1 MSLRQL
7 SIQWK
12 ITLLAGLCLAG
23 IVTLLVGLS
32 LYRMEHS
39 SALVKA
45 SSMEMLTESAQARIE
60 SQGEVQAA
68 GIRQQFMD
76 AYQYGHGFSRQVLF
90 LREQAEKRFLDAFD
104 LREDM
109 TRQVKSALQANPD
122 LLGLSL
128 VFEANAL
135 DGKDELFAD
144 QAELGSNDKGR
155 FALYWSQPT
164 PGKVTSMALPESDM
178 SDTSTGPSGQAAN
191 AWFTCPRTTL
201 KPCVIEPY
209 FYVIDGHKVLMTSI
223 VFPLQVNG
231 KVIASL
237 SVDINL
243 NSLQAI
249 SQNASRKLYDG
260 QTAVSIVSP
269 AGLLAGY
276 SPDAGKLSQRLDA
289 VDQASGSE
297 LLRLLASSTGVS
309 SLHSNGQ
316 LKVLSPFQPIP
327 DGPAWGVLLDVPE
340 KVLVSRAEALKQQL
354 DASNTSGTLI
364 ELSLGLLAALIGLL
378 LVWLM
383 ARSVTKPI
391 LGVAHMLEDIASGEG
406 DLTRRLAYDKQDEL
420 GQLAGWFN
428 KFLDK
433 LQPII
438 AEVKRSVQDAR
449 NTADQSSAIATQ
461 TSAGMEQQYRQVD
474 QVATAS
480 HEMSAT
486 AQDVARSAAQAAEA
500 AKDADRATRQG
511 LTVIDH
517 TTASIDTLA
526 ADMSAA
532 MVQVEGLAANSEKIG
547 TVLETIRAIAEQ
559 TNLLALNAAIEAARA
574 GEAGR
579 GFAVVADEVR
589 NLARRTQE
597 SVEETRQ
604 VIEQL
609 QNGTQEVV
617 GAMGNSHRQAQGSV
631 EQVGQA
637 VTALRQIGDAVTVIS
652 DMNLQ
657 IASAAEE
664 QSAVAEEINNN
675 VATIRDVTE
684 SLSGQANES
693 ARVSQSLN
701 SLANQQQRL
710 MDQFR
715 V

>member
-1 MSLRQL
+1 MSIRQL

-12 ITLLAGLCLAG
+12 ITLLSGLCLLA

-32 LYRMEHS
+32 LYRMEHNS
-39 SALVKA
+39 ELVKA
-45 SSMEMLTESAQARIE
+45 SSAQMLNESAQARIE
-60 SQGEVQAA
+60 AQGEAQALA
-68 GIRQQFMD
+68 ISRQFMD
-76 AYQYGHGFSRQVLF
+76 AYHYGNGYARQVLF
-90 LREQAEKRFLDAFD
+90 LREQSEKRVLDAFD
-104 LREDM
+104 LREDL
-109 TRQVKSALQANPD
+109 TRQVKAALQANPD

-135 DGKDELFAD
+135 DGKDQLFD
-144 QAELGSNDKGR
+144 HQKELGSNDKGR

-164 PGKVTSMALPESDM
+164 PGKLTSMALPESDM
-178 SDTSTGPSGQAAN
+178 ADTSIGPSGQAN
-191 AWFTCPRTTL
+191 NTWFTCPRATL
-201 KPCVIEPY
+201 KPCIIEPY
-209 FYVIDGHKVLMTSI
+209 FYEIDGQNVLLTSI
-223 VFPLQVNG
+223 VFPLMVNG

-249 SQNASRKLYDG
+249 SQQASQKLYGG
-260 QTAVSIVSP
+260 QTNVGIISSV
-269 AGLLAGY
+269 GLLAGY
-276 SPDAGKLSQRLDA
+276 SLDASKLSQRLDA
-289 VDQASGSE
+289 VDSNDGAQLIRMMASGDEPQSIRSHE
-297 LLRLLASSTGVS
+297 R
-309 SLHSNGQ
+309 
-316 LKVLSPFQPIP
+316 LKVLTPFHPIP
-327 DGPAWGVLLDVPE
+327 GSQPWGVLLDVPE
-340 KVLVSRAEALKQQL
+340 KVLVGPAETLKAEL
-354 DASNTSGTLI
+354 DARSYAGTLI
-364 ELSLGLLAALIGLL
+364 ELALGLLAAVVGLV

-383 ARSVTKPI
+383 ARSVTRPI
-391 LGVAHMLEDIASGEG
+391 LSVANMLEDIASGEG
-406 DLTRRLAYDKQDEL
+406 DLTRRLAYDKKDEL

-428 KFLDK
+428 RFLDK

-449 NTADQSSAIATQ
+449 STADQSAAIAAQ

-474 QVATAS
+474 QAATAS

-486 AQDVARSAAQAAEA
+486 AQDVARSAAQAAQA
-500 AKDADRATRQG
+500 ARDADQATRDG
-511 LTVIDH
+511 LTIIDRTTRSIDH
-517 TTASIDTLA
+517 LA
-526 ADMSAA
+526 ADMSNA
-532 MVQVEGLAANSEKIG
+532 MTQVEGLAANSEKIG
-547 TVLETIRAIAEQ
+547 SVLEVIRAIAEQ

-609 QNGTQEVV
+609 QAGTQVV
-617 GAMGNSHRQAQGSV
+617 VSSMSNSHQQAQGSV

-637 VTALRQIGDAVTVIS
+637 VTALQQIGNAVTVIT

-664 QSAVAEEINNN
+664 QSAVAEEINSN
-675 VATIRDVTE
+675 VSTIRDVTE
-684 SLSGQANES
+684 SLSEQANES

-701 SLANQQQRL
+701 SLANQQQQL

>member
-1 MSLRQL
+1 MPLRQL

-32 LYRMEHS
+32 IYRMDHS
-39 SALVKA
+39 SELVKA
-45 SSMEMLTESAQARIE
+45 SSSQMLAEAAQARIE
-60 SQGEVQAA
+60 SQGEVQALN
-68 GIRQQFMD
+68 IRRQFMD
-76 AYQYGHGFSRQVLF
+76 AYQYGAGFARQVLF
-90 LREQAEKRFLDAFD
+90 LREQAEKRFIDAFD

-109 TRQVKSALQANPD
+109 TRQVHAALQANPE

-128 VFEANAL
+128 VFERNAL
-135 DGKDELFAD
+135 DNKDSLFVNQEA
-144 QAELGSNDKGR
+144 LGSNESGR
-155 FALYWSQPT
+155 FALYWSQPQAGT
-164 PGKVTSMALPESDM
+164 LTSMALPEHDLVN
-178 SDTSTGPSGQAAN
+178 TEIGAGGQPAN
-191 AWFTCPRTTL
+191 AWWVCPRETA
-201 KPCVIEPY
+201 KVCVTEPY
-209 FYVIDGHKVLMTSI
+209 LYDIEGQRVLMTSI
-223 VFPLQVNG
+223 AFPLAVDG
-231 KVIASL
+231 KVIATL

-243 NSLQAI
+243 NSLQAL
-249 SQNASRKLYDG
+249 SQDASRGLYEG
-260 QTAVSIVSP
+260 RTTVGILSP

-276 SPDAGKLSQRLDA
+276 SADASKLAQRFDQVDPHQGAELVRKLADGKMTIAHDQQR
-289 VDQASGSE
+289 
-297 LLRLLASSTGVS
+297 
-309 SLHSNGQ
+309 
-316 LKVLSPFQPIP
+316 LKVLAAFAPIP
-327 DGPAWGVLLDVPE
+327 GSRPWGVVLDVPE
-340 KVLVSRAEALKQQL
+340 EVLTGPADSLKHEL
-354 DASNTSGTLI
+354 DALNTSGTLL
-364 ELSLGLLAALIGLL
+364 ELGLGLAAAVAGLL
-378 LVWLM
+378 MIWLM
-383 ARSVTKPI
+383 ARSVTRPI
-391 LGVAHMLEDIASGEG
+391 LGVASMLKDIASGEG
-406 DLTRRLAYDKQDEL
+406 DLTRRLDYDKQDEL
-420 GQLAGWFN
+420 GELASWFN
-428 KFLDK
+428 RFLDK

-449 NTADQSSAIATQ
+449 GTADRSSAIATE

-480 HEMSAT
+480 NEMSAT
-486 AQDVARSAAQAAEA
+486 AQDVARSASQAAQAAREA
-500 AKDADRATRQG
+500 DQATREG
-511 LTVIDH
+511 LAVIER
-517 TTASIDTLA
+517 TTRSIDTLA
-526 ADMSAA
+526 AEMANA
-532 MVQVEGLAANSEKIG
+532 MAEVEGLAHNSERIG
-547 TVLETIRAIAEQ
+547 SVLEVIRSIAEQ

-604 VIEQL
+604 VIETL
-609 QNGTQEVV
+609 QNGTREVV
-617 GAMGNSHRQAQGSV
+617 GAMDNSHRQAQGGV

-637 VTALRQIGDAVTVIS
+637 VTALQRIGQAVTVIT

-701 SLANQQQRL
+701 SLANQQQAL

>member
-12 ITLLAGLCLAG
+12 ITLLAGLCLAAV
-23 IVTLLVGLS
+23 VTLLVGLS

-45 SSMEMLTESAQARIE
+45 SSMEMLNEAAQARIE
-60 SQGEVQAA
+60 AQGEVQAL

-104 LREDM
+104 LREDL

-135 DGKDELFAD
+135 DGKDELFSG
-144 QAELGSNDKGR
+144 QSELGSNDKGR

-164 PGKVTSMALPESDM
+164 PGKLTSMALPESDM
-178 SDTSTGPSGQAAN
+178 SDTTTGPSGQPAN
-191 AWFTCPRTTL
+191 AWFTCPRSTL

-209 FYVIDGHKVLMTSI
+209 FYVIDGQNVLMTSI
-223 VFPLQVNG
+223 VFPLLVNG

-243 NSLQAI
+243 NSLQSV
-249 SQNASRKLYDG
+249 SQQASKALYDG
-260 QTAVSIVSP
+260 QTTVSIISP
-269 AGLLAGY
+269 VGLLAGY
-276 SPDAGKLSQRLDA
+276 SADASKLSQRLDQL
-289 VDQASGSE
+289 DKTNGTE
-297 LLRLLASSTGVS
+297 LIRLLSASTQTQ
-309 SLHSNGQ
+309 SLHNDNA
-316 LKVLSPFQPIP
+316 LKVLAPFTPIP
-327 DGPAWGVLLDVPE
+327 DGKPWGVLLQVPE
-340 KVLVSRAEALKQQL
+340 RVLVGPAEALKNQL
-354 DASNTSGTLI
+354 DQSNQTGTLV
-364 ELSLGLLAALIGLL
+364 ELGLGLLAAVLGLL

-383 ARSVTKPI
+383 ARSVTRPI

-406 DLTRRLAYDKQDEL
+406 DLTRRLAYDKKDEL

-428 KFLDK
+428 RFLDK

-449 NTADQSSAIATQ
+449 GTADQSSAIATQ

-486 AQDVARSAAQAAEA
+486 AQDVARSAAQAAQA
-500 AKDADRATRQG
+500 ARDADQATRQG
-511 LTVIDH
+511 LSVIDR
-517 TTASIDTLA
+517 TTASIDHLA
-526 ADMSAA
+526 ADMSTA
-532 MVQVEGLAANSEKIG
+532 MTQVEGLAANSEKIG
-547 TVLETIRAIAEQ
+547 SVLEVIRAIAEQ

-604 VIEQL
+604 VIEEL
-609 QNGTQEVV
+609 QSGTQDVV
-617 GAMGNSHRQAQGSV
+617 GSMGNSHRQAQGSV

-684 SLSGQANES
+684 SLSEQANES

-701 SLANQQQRL
+701 SLANQQQSL

>member
-1 MSLRQL
+1 MALRQL

-511 LTVIDH
+511 LTVIDR

-617 GAMGNSHRQAQGSV
+617 GSMGNSHRQAQGSV

>member
-12 ITLLAGLCLAG
+12 ITLLAGLCLLG

-32 LYRMEHS
+32 LYRMEQS
-39 SALVKA
+39 SQQVKA
-45 SSMEMLTESAQARIE
+45 SSMQMLDEAAQARIE
-60 SQGEVQAA
+60 AQGEVQAL
-68 GIRQQFMD
+68 GIRRQFMD

-104 LREDM
+104 TREDL
-109 TRQVKSALQANPD
+109 TRQVKAALQANPD

-135 DGKDELFAD
+135 DGKDELFAG

-164 PGKVTSMALPESDM
+164 PGTLTSMALPESDM
-178 SDTSTGPSGQAAN
+178 SDASLSPSGEKAN
-191 AWFTCPRTTL
+191 AWFTCPRSTF

-209 FYVIDGHKVLMTSI
+209 FYTINGQNVLMTSI
-223 VFPLQVNG
+223 VFPLMVNG

-243 NSLQAI
+243 NSLQAV
-249 SQNASRKLYDG
+249 SQQASHKLYDG
-260 QTAVSIVSP
+260 QTQVSILSP
-269 AGLLAGY
+269 TGLLAGY
-276 SPDAGKLSQRLDA
+276 SADASKLSQRLDQ
-289 VDQASGSE
+289 VDTANGAQLISALAGSTQIRS
-297 LLRLLASSTGVS
+297 LRTD
-309 SLHSNGQ
+309 HQ
-316 LKVLSPFQPIP
+316 LKVLAPFAPIP
-327 DGPAWGVLLDVPE
+327 EGKPWGVLLDVPE
-340 KVLVSRAEALKQQL
+340 SVLVAPAEALKTQL
-354 DASNTSGTLI
+354 DADNAKGTLL
-364 ELSLGLLAALIGLL
+364 ELSLGLIAAVVGLI

-383 ARSVTKPI
+383 ARSVTRPI
-391 LGVAHMLEDIASGEG
+391 LGVADMLEDIASGEG
-406 DLTRRLAYDKQDEL
+406 DLTRRLAYDKKDEL

-428 KFLDK
+428 RFLDK

-449 NTADQSSAIATQ
+449 GTADQSAAIATE
-461 TSAGMEQQYRQVD
+461 TSAGMERQYRQVD

-486 AQDVARSAAQAAEA
+486 AQDVARSAAQAAQA
-500 AKDADRATRQG
+500 ARDADQATRDG
-511 LTVIDH
+511 LTVIDR
-517 TTASIDTLA
+517 TTRNIGELA
-526 ADMSAA
+526 ADMSTA
-532 MVQVEGLAANSEKIG
+532 MTQVEGLAANSEKIG
-547 TVLETIRAIAEQ
+547 SVLEVIRGIAEQ

-597 SVEETRQ
+597 SVEETRL

-609 QNGTQEVV
+609 QSGTEEVV
-617 GAMGNSHRQAQGSV
+617 GAMGNSYRQAQGSV

-664 QSAVAEEINNN
+664 QSAVAEEINSN

-684 SLSGQANES
+684 SLSEQANES

-701 SLANQQQRL
+701 SLANQQ
-710 MDQFR
+710 
-715 V
+715 

>member
-45 SSMEMLTESAQARIE
+45 SSMEMLNEAAQARIE
-60 SQGEVQAA
+60 AQGEVQAL

-104 LREDM
+104 LREDL

-135 DGKDELFAD
+135 DGKDELFSG
-144 QAELGSNDKGR
+144 QSELGSNDKGR

-164 PGKVTSMALPESDM
+164 PGKLTSMALPESDM
-178 SDTSTGPSGQAAN
+178 SDTTTGPSGQPAN
-191 AWFTCPRTTL
+191 AWFTCPRSTL

-209 FYVIDGHKVLMTSI
+209 FYVIDGQNVLMTSI
-223 VFPLQVNG
+223 VFPLLVNG

-243 NSLQAI
+243 NSLQSV
-249 SQNASRKLYDG
+249 SQQASKELYDG
-260 QTAVSIVSP
+260 QTIVSIISP
-269 AGLLAGY
+269 VGLLAGY
-276 SPDAGKLSQRLDA
+276 SADASKLSQRLDQL
-289 VDQASGSE
+289 DQANGGE
-297 LLRLLASSTGVS
+297 LIRLLSASTQTQ
-309 SLHSNGQ
+309 SLHNDNA
-316 LKVLSPFQPIP
+316 LKVLAPFTPIP
-327 DGPAWGVLLDVPE
+327 DGKPWGVLLQVPE
-340 KVLVSRAEALKQQL
+340 RVLVGPAEALKNQL
-354 DASNTSGTLI
+354 DQSNKAGTLV
-364 ELSLGLLAALIGLL
+364 ELGLGLLAAVLGLL

-383 ARSVTKPI
+383 ARSVTRPI

-428 KFLDK
+428 RFLDK

-449 NTADQSSAIATQ
+449 GTADQSSAIATQ

-486 AQDVARSAAQAAEA
+486 AQDVARSAAQAAQA
-500 AKDADRATRQG
+500 ARDADQATRQG
-511 LTVIDH
+511 LSVIDR
-517 TTASIDTLA
+517 TTTSIDHLA
-526 ADMSAA
+526 ADMSTA
-532 MVQVEGLAANSEKIG
+532 MTQVEGLAANSEKIG
-547 TVLETIRAIAEQ
+547 SVLEVIRAIAEQ

-604 VIEQL
+604 VIEEL
-609 QNGTQEVV
+609 QSGTQEVV
-617 GAMGNSHRQAQGSV
+617 GAMGSSHRQAQGSV

-684 SLSGQANES
+684 SLSEQANES

-701 SLANQQQRL
+701 SLANQQQSL

>member
-12 ITLLAGLCLAG
+12 ITLLAGLCLVG

-32 LYRMEHS
+32 LYRMNYTATLVETS
-39 SALVKA
+39 SAQ
-45 SSMEMLTESAQARIE
+45 MLNESAQARIE
-60 SQGEVQAA
+60 AQGEVQAQT
-68 GIRQQFMD
+68 ISRQFMD
-76 AYQYGHGFSRQVLF
+76 AYQYGNGFARQVLF

-104 LREDM
+104 LREDL
-109 TRQVKSALQANPD
+109 TRQVKAALQANPD

-128 VFEANAL
+128 VFETNAL
-135 DGKDELFAD
+135 DGKDSLFD
-144 QAELGSNDKGR
+144 QQQALGSNEKGR
-155 FALYWSQPT
+155 FALYWTQST
-164 PGKVTSMALPESDM
+164 PGKLTSMALPETDM
-178 SDTSTGPSGQAAN
+178 TDTSIGPSGQPN
-191 AWFTCPRTTL
+191 NSWFTCPRATL
-201 KPCVIEPY
+201 KPCIIEPY
-209 FYVIDGHKVLMTSI
+209 FYDIDGQRVLMTSI
-223 VFPLQVNG
+223 VFPLIVDG

-237 SVDINL
+237 SVDINI
-243 NSLQAI
+243 NSLQSI
-249 SQNASRKLYDG
+249 SLQASQKLYDG
-260 QTAVSIVSP
+260 QTRVSIISS
-269 AGLLAGY
+269 AGLLAGF
-276 SPDAGKLSQRLDA
+276 SADSSQLSLPLNQVDSEDGAKLKALMNNSEKTGSIRSQQR
-289 VDQASGSE
+289 
-297 LLRLLASSTGVS
+297 
-309 SLHSNGQ
+309 
-316 LKVLSPFQPIP
+316 LKVLTPFLPIP
-327 DGPAWGVLLDVPE
+327 GSKPWAVLLDVPE
-340 KVLVSRAEALKQQL
+340 EVLLGPAQVLQADLEKR
-354 DASNTSGTLI
+354 NTTGALI
-364 ELSLGLLAALIGLL
+364 ELALGSLAAVIGLL

-383 ARSVTKPI
+383 ARSVTRPI
-391 LGVAHMLEDIASGEG
+391 LSVARMLEDIASGEG
-406 DLTRRLAYDKQDEL
+406 DLTRRLAYDKKDEL
-420 GQLAGWFN
+420 GQLVGWFN
-428 KFLDK
+428 RFLDK

-449 NTADQSSAIATQ
+449 NTADQSAAIATQ

-486 AQDVARSAAQAAEA
+486 AQDVARSAAQAAQA
-500 AKDADRATRQG
+500 ARNADQATRQG
-511 LTVIDH
+511 LTIIDR
-517 TTASIDTLA
+517 TTNSIDNLA
-526 ADMSAA
+526 ADMSEA
-532 MVQVEGLAANSEKIG
+532 MTQVEGLAANSEKIG
-547 TVLETIRAIAEQ
+547 SVLEVIRAIAEQ

-609 QNGTQEVV
+609 QVGTQEVV
-617 GAMGNSHRQAQGSV
+617 TSMGNSHRQAQGSV

-637 VTALRQIGDAVTVIS
+637 VSALQQIGEAVTVIT

-664 QSAVAEEINNN
+664 QSAVAEEINHN

-701 SLANQQQRL
+701 TLANQQQNL

>member
-1 MSLRQL
+1 MSLGQL

-39 SALVKA
+39 SELVKA
-45 SSMEMLTESAQARIE
+45 SSMAMLNESAQARIE
-60 SQGEVQAA
+60 AQGEVQAL

-104 LREDM
+104 LREDL

-135 DGKDELFAD
+135 DGKDSLFSG
-144 QAELGSNDKGR
+144 QGELGSNDKGR

-164 PGKVTSMALPESDM
+164 PGQLTSMALPESDM
-178 SDTSTGPSGQAAN
+178 SDTTTGPSGQSAN
-191 AWFTCPRTTL
+191 AWFTCPRSTL

-209 FYVIDGHKVLMTSI
+209 FYVIDGQNVLMTSI
-223 VFPLQVNG
+223 VFPLLVDG

-243 NSLQAI
+243 NSLQSV
-249 SQNASRKLYDG
+249 SQQASKKLYDG
-260 QTAVSIVSP
+260 QTAVSIISP
-269 AGLLAGY
+269 VGLLAGH
-276 SPDAGKLSQRLDA
+276 SADAGKLSQRLDQLDPA
-289 VDQASGSE
+289 NGAE
-297 LLRLLASSTGVS
+297 LIRRLSTS
-309 SLHSNGQ
+309 TQTQSLHNDSE
-316 LKVLSPFQPIP
+316 LKVLAPFTPIP
-327 DGPAWGVLLDVPE
+327 GGKPWGVLLEVPE
-340 KVLVSRAEALKQQL
+340 RVLVGPAEALKSEL
-354 DASNTSGTLI
+354 DQSNNSGTLV
-364 ELSLGLLAALIGLL
+364 ELSLGLAAAVLGLL

-383 ARSVTKPI
+383 ARSVTRPI

-406 DLTRRLAYDKQDEL
+406 DLTRRLAYDKKDEL

-428 KFLDK
+428 RFLDK

-449 NTADQSSAIATQ
+449 GTADQSSAIATQ

-486 AQDVARSAAQAAEA
+486 AQDVARSAAQAAQA
-500 AKDADRATRQG
+500 ARDADQATRQG
-511 LTVIDH
+511 LSVIDR
-517 TTASIDTLA
+517 TTSSIDHLA
-526 ADMSAA
+526 ADMSTA
-532 MVQVEGLAANSEKIG
+532 MTQVEGLAANSEKIG
-547 TVLETIRAIAEQ
+547 TVLEVIRAIAEQ

-604 VIEQL
+604 VIEEL
-609 QNGTQEVV
+609 QSGTQEVV
-617 GAMGNSHRQAQGSV
+617 GSMGNSHRQAQGSV

-637 VTALRQIGDAVTVIS
+637 VIALRQIGDAVTVIN

-684 SLSGQANES
+684 SLSEQANES

-701 SLANQQQRL
+701 SLANQQQGL